1 MMRWPAKT
9 RSTPPARE
17 TNPRQTDPR
26 SERRDEQLVCQYA
39 ATGDRLAFEELV
51 RRYERPIYRY
61 LRGYLHDAQLA
72 EDASQ
77 ATFLQLHLKSAQFQ
91 PDRRFRPWLYTIAN
105 NTATDLLRRNRRH
118 RNASLDPDTAE
129 LCSGDARQLFS
140 NLPDARAAD
149 PSKHMES
156 IEDYQE
162 ARHALERLPTKL
174 REVLELVAY
183 DGLKYGEAADA
194 LGIPLGT
201 VKSRMNKALRTMRA
215 ALTAEEHPPSEL
227 N

>member
-1 MMRWPAKT
+1 MVRWPTKT
-9 RSTPPARE
+9 QRSTPLTAKHPGQAA
-17 TNPRQTDPR
+17 PR

-51 RRYERPIYRY
+51 RRYQRPIYRY

-118 RNASLDPDTAE
+118 RAVHLSTRPDD
-129 LCSGDARQLFS
+129 LSSGDDPRSPGHLLEAG
-140 NLPDARAAD
+140 DAD
-149 PSKHMES
+149 PVKRMES
-156 IEDYQE
+156 AETAQKTRS
-162 ARHALERLPTKL
+162 AVERLPAKQKQ
-174 REVLELVAY
+174 VLELVAY
-183 DGLKYGEAADA
+183 RGLKYGEAADA

-201 VKSRMNKALRTMRA
+201 VKSRMNKAMRTLREV
-215 ALTAEEHPPSEL
+215 LINGE
-227 N
+227 NVN

>member
-1 MMRWPAKT
+1 MVTWPTKT
-9 RSTPPARE
+9 RGIAPA
-17 TNPRQTDPR
+17 TAKHPGQSGPW

-51 RRYERPIYRY
+51 RRYQRPIYRY

-105 NTATDLLRRNRRH
+105 NTANDLLRRNRRH
-118 RNASLDPDTAE
+118 RAVHLSTRPDD
-129 LCSGDARQLFS
+129 LSSSDDLRSPGD
-140 NLPDARAAD
+140 LPDAGDAD
-149 PSKHMES
+149 PAKRLES
-156 IEDYQE
+156 AETAQKTRS
-162 ARHALERLPTKL
+162 AVQGLPTKQQQ
-174 REVLELVAY
+174 VLELVAFR
-183 DGLKYGEAADA
+183 GLKYGEAADA

-201 VKSRMNKALRTMRA
+201 VKSRMNKALRTLREV
-215 ALTAEEHPPSEL
+215 LLDGE
-227 N
+227 NVN